1 MPNMSNRRGIR
12 SWMMFD
18 WANQPF
24 QTLIVTFIFAPYFAS
39 EVTGDPVLGQALWG
53 SAATIGGAAVAV
65 LAPVL
70 GAVADRTGARKTWI
84 LMFSIPYI
92 IGCTG
97 LWLGVPGMDPIWPV
111 LVFFV
116 LAFVGSEFTLVFNN
130 SMLPSLGDRS
140 EIGRIS
146 GSGWA
151 VGYVGGLLS
160 LILMLM
166 LVVPSPG
173 ATSTIIGFTPLFDLD
188 VAAGEPA
195 RLTGPFSAV
204 WYMIFALPMFLFTRD
219 TPWSPPVGK
228 AVRLGL
234 ADLIANI
241 RQVRQHRSLFTYL
254 LASMLYRDALAAL
267 FAFGGIYASGILG
280 WGLFELG
287 IFGIIAAGTGAIGAW
302 LGGRADRAYGPRAVI
317 RCAIW
322 LLIAISVTVLLTN
335 RDTVFFLAVAD
346 GSKLPDMIF
355 LIAGG
360 LLGAASGTLQAASRT
375 LLVYQADGRVKAAQA
390 FGLYALS
397 GKATA
402 FIGPALITLAT
413 LLSGSQ
419 QIGVSPV
426 ILLFLAGLILLAWVD
441 TGPEQHLGTKS

>member
-1 MPNMSNRRGIR
+1 MSIRTNRRGIL

-24 QTLIVTFIFAPYFAS
+24 QTLIVTFVFAPYFAS
-39 EVTGDPVLGQALWG
+39 QVIGDPVVGQTLWG
-53 SAATIGGAAVAV
+53 TAATIGGVTVAL

-70 GAVADRTGARKTWI
+70 GAVADRTGARKPWI
-84 LMFSIPYI
+84 LLFSVPYVL
-92 IGCTG
+92 GCAG
-97 LWLGVPGMDPIWPV
+97 LWLAVPGMDPVWPV
-111 LVFFV
+111 LFCFV
-116 LAFVGSEFTLVFNN
+116 LAFAGSELTLVFNN
-130 SMLPSLGDRS
+130 SMLPALGDRS

-151 VGYVGGLLS
+151 VGYAGGLVALT
-160 LILMLM
+160 LMLTM
-166 LVVPSPG
+166 VVPSPG
-173 ATSTIIGFTPLFDLD
+173 SGTTVIGLIPVFGLD
-188 VAAGEPA
+188 AAVGEPA
-195 RLTGPFSAV
+195 RLSGPFSAL
-204 WYMIFALPMFLFTRD
+204 WYLVFALPMFFFTPDR
-219 TPWSPPVGK
+219 PRIVAERNPVSK
-228 AVRLGL
+228 GL
-234 ADLIANI
+234 ADLRSTF
-241 RQVRQHRSLFTYL
+241 RQVRRRRSLFTYL
-254 LASMLYRDALAAL
+254 FASMLYRDALAAL

-302 LGGRADRAYGPRAVI
+302 IGGKADRAYGPRPVI
-317 RCAIW
+317 KSAIW
-322 LLIAISVTVLLTN
+322 LLIAVCVTVLLTN
-335 RDTVFFLAVAD
+335 RNTVFMVPIPEASRA
-346 GSKLPDMIF
+346 PDVIF

-360 LLGAASGTLQAASRT
+360 LLGAAAGTLQAASRT
-375 LLVYQADGRVKAAQA
+375 MLIHQAEGSMQAAQA

-441 TGPEQHLGTKS
+441 TGHEQQMGITK